1 MESINFNLQNQ
12 LNSITSSVEQTNN
25 AEEMN
30 TNSAINNENNN
41 LNAEVIEEDYHK
53 LSKKAQQLTDEFKK
67 QIRVLREKSK
77 MISENY
83 VNYSKDLKNAADE
96 FNGLVK
102 EVGGLVKILVREVI
116 SIGGLI
122 SEKNYDM
129 AKKEIKELEET
140 YNKLNEKFF
149 NLKNVAEKFNL
160 NSITQSNGVNKINVI
175 NEEEKNMEKTNTNS
189 AINNEISDVNPEEI
203 KKNYEVLFK
212 QVKGLTTKIKKK
224 IQFLKGKGNIINEN
238 YVSYSKNLKDAAD
251 EFKVLLKEVGGLVKI
266 LVREM
271 ISIGG
276 LISEKNYETA
286 KEEIK
291 KTQRSY
297 RQLNKK
303 FSDLK
308 MVAENF

>member
-25 AEEMN
+25 AE
-30 TNSAINNENNN
+30 
-41 LNAEVIEEDYHK
+41 VIEEDYYK
-53 LSKKAQQLTDEFKK
+53 LSKKAQQLTGEFKK
-67 QIRVLREKSK
+67 QISVLREKSK

-140 YNKLNEKFF
+140 YNKLNEKFS
-149 NLKNVAEKFNL
+149 NLKNVAENFNL

-238 YVSYSKNLKDAAD
+238 YVSYSENLKNAAD
-251 EFKVLLKEVGGLVKI
+251 EFNGLLKEVGGLVKI
-266 LVREM
+266 LLREM

-308 MVAENF
+308 MIAENF